1 LPFLVVGTNFWKQ
14 IPAGDNPPLELN
26 MVIEVTSGSRS
37 KFEYKS
43 DWEAF
48 VLNRIVPS
56 SLVFPV
62 EYGFVPQTYYF
73 DGDPLDIMTLSF
85 APLEV
90 GMVARVHV
98 IGVLVM
104 EDEKGLDS
112 KILSV
117 LANDLRFEGYND
129 IGDVQEHQ
137 LIEIQ
142 EFFLMYKRLQPR
154 AWVKVKGWQN
164 QAEAAKVVLDAMESY
179 RNLPKSIETAVNPD

>member
-1 LPFLVVGTNFWKQ
+1 MNFWKQ

-56 SLVFPV
+56 SVVFPV
-62 EYGFVPQTYYF
+62 DYGFVPQTFYL
-73 DGDPLDIMTLSF
+73 DGDPLDIMALGYSPLVVGTL
-85 APLEV
+85 V
-90 GMVARVHV
+90 RVRT

-117 LANDLRFEGYND
+117 PANDLRFDGYED
-129 IGDVQEHQ
+129 LSDVETHQ
-137 LIEIQ
+137 LTEIQ
-142 EFFLMYKRLQPR
+142 EFFVTYKRLQPR
-154 AWVKVKGWQN
+154 SWVKVKGWQKRE
-164 QAEAAKVVLDAMESY
+164 EAKAVVLEAMKSY
-179 RNLPKSIETAVNPD
+179 QKLTT

>member
-1 LPFLVVGTNFWKQ
+1 MNFWKQ

-37 KFEYKS
+37 KFEYNS
-43 DWEAF
+43 NWEAF

-56 SLVFPV
+56 SVVFPV
-62 EYGFVPQTYYF
+62 DYGFVPQTFYP
-73 DGDPLDIMTLSF
+73 DGDPLDIMALSF

-90 GMVARVHV
+90 GMIARVRV

-117 LANDLRFEGYND
+117 LSNDLRFEGYND
-129 IGDVQEHQ
+129 LGDVQRHQ
-137 LIEIQ
+137 LTEIQ
-142 EFFLMYKRLQPR
+142 EFFWTYKRLQPR
-154 AWVKVKGWQN
+154 AWVKIKGWQN
-164 QAEAAKVVLDAMESY
+164 REEAKKVILEAMECY
-179 RNLPKSIETAVNPD
+179 RNLPKAETVINPD